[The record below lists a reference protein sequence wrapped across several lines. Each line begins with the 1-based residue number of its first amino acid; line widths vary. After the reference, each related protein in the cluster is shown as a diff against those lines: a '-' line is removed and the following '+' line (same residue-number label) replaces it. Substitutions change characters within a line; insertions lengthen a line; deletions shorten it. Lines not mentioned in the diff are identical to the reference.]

1 MLFSYQVKAKNGR
14 IIKGT
19 LEADNRNLVIEN
31 LLKQNYVILEIKEE
45 KPQGKNVEIQFR
57 FLEKVTTK
65 DIALFTRQLST
76 MIGAGLPIIRCFDIL
91 KEQTINPKLKRTAV
105 EIRDDLEAGTALWE
119 SIRKH
124 PKVFSE
130 MYVSMVRAGESGGV
144 LDVILDKLA
153 NHLERD
159 QEIQAKVKSAS
170 TYPIIMVSVA
180 IVVIIFILTFV
191 MPTLTNMFV
200 SANAELPAF
209 TQFFLN
215 LSYFI
220 RSKILFILAFTGLI
234 VFLLKA
240 WAKQPQGRIF
250 FDRLYLTMPLV
261 GRTVNRVAVARFTR
275 TMGLLIKSGVPI
287 LQTLEVL
294 EGVVGNKV
302 IANAIARARVSI
314 REGQSIAEPLQ
325 QTGVFEA
332 MVIQMITIGE
342 ETGRLDE
349 MLERMADFYDRE
361 VTYSID
367 SLMAAL
373 EPLLLIIVAVFV
385 GMIILAT
392 YLPIFN
398 MIQTIR

>member
-1 MLFSYQVKAKNGR
+1 LGVNSQAPEG
-14 IIKGT
+14 
-19 LEADNRNLVIEN
+19 
-31 LLKQNYVILEIKEE
+31 
-45 KPQGKNVEIQFR
+45 
-57 FLEKVTTK
+57 
-65 DIALFTRQLST
+65 
-76 MIGAGLPIIRCFDIL
+76 
-91 KEQTINPKLKRTAV
+91 
-105 EIRDDLEAGTALWE
+105 
-119 SIRKH
+119 
-124 PKVFSE
+124 FSE

-159 QEIQAKVKSAS
+159 QEIQTKVKSAS

-302 IANAIARARVSI
+302 IANAIARARDSI

-392 YLPIFN
+392 YLPVFN